1 MAKYLDENG
10 LLYYNQKL
18 NTKFDT
24 KVSKEFKTGSSSEY
38 KVLSDNNLTDALL
51 TKINNA
57 GDSSFTGDYDDLSN
71 KPKINN
77 VELTSGNNTLASL
90 GIQPAGD
97 YALSSEI
104 PTNNNELTNGAG
116 YQTASDVQNSINSA
130 IGEITG
136 IDFQIVESLPQTG
149 ESGTIYLIS
158 NSGTNPNIYD
168 EYIYVNNSFEKIGT
182 TDVDLTG
189 YLKTTDMVKISN
201 TEIDTIMSGV

>member
-77 VELTSGNNTLASL
+77 VELTSGNNTLDSL

-116 YQTASDVQNSINSA
+116 YQTASQVQSTINSA
-130 IGEITG
+130 IGSITG